1 MTELFHAE
9 WMKINGNRY
18 VAGMLVWIFPVGTIT
33 FLSLALIPALTS
45 DLFKLQ
51 VNANPPT
58 WTMQTLLPWAVI
70 NSLVTRL
77 ALIGFAADVF
87 AGEYQRSMWKN
98 LLPRR
103 RRAPLILM
111 KFFTMSLMLLIA
123 FILACIISGLLSGVV
138 VRTTGAPYELTRSGE
153 TLDDF
158 ARAFGLNAL
167 VAYASALIA
176 ASFAALGGILTR
188 SILGAVG
195 FGAVCTVAEQ
205 GMLALLFMLGN
216 LLQVPQIIGLYKFT
230 PGYNLSNITSWA
242 TNGTAF
248 SLPPLDMHAGGGFSA
263 EVSLLLVVAWVV
275 GLIGLT
281 VWWFRRQDITT

>member
-1 MTELFHAE
+1 MAELFRAE
-9 WMKINGNRY
+9 WMKMNGNRF

-33 FLSLALIPALTS
+33 FLSLALIPAFAS
-45 DLFKLQ
+45 DVFKGQ

-58 WTMQTLLPWAVI
+58 WAMQTLLPWAVI
-70 NSLVTRL
+70 NSLLTRMV
-77 ALIGFAADVF
+77 LIGFAADTF
-87 AGEYQRSMWKN
+87 AGEYQRGMWKN

-111 KFFTMSLMLLIA
+111 KFLTMSVMVLVA

-138 VRTTGAPYELTRSGE
+138 VRTTGAPYETFSPGQ
-153 TLDDF
+153 TVAGF
-158 ARAFGLNAL
+158 ASAFGLNAF
-167 VAYASALIA
+167 VACMSALIA

-195 FGAVCTVAEQ
+195 FGAICTVAEQ
-205 GMLALLFMLGN
+205 GLLALLFMLGN
-216 LLQVPQIIGLYKFT
+216 LLQAPQIIGLYKFT

-242 TNGTAF
+242 TAGTAY
-248 SLPPLDMHAGGGFSA
+248 SLPPIDQYAGGGFSA
-263 EVSLLLVVAWVV
+263 ETSLLLIVLWVV

-281 VWWFRRQDITT
+281 VWLFRRQDITT